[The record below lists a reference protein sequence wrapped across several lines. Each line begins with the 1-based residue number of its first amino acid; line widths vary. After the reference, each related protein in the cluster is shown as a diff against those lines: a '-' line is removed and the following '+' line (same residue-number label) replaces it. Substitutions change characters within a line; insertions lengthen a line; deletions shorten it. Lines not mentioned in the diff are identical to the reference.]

1 MNKLAEIGA
10 ALIGGALRHVEAI
23 HGGDLSAILRIELSD
38 GREAIVKNGPAPKTE
53 AAMLRAIAAS
63 GAPAPA
69 VIGRERRGSGDR
81 VTSDRGPPE

>member
-23 HGGDLSAILRIELSD
+23 HGGDLSAILKIELSD

-53 AAMLRAIAAS
+53 AASFVLS
-63 GAPAPA
+63 PPA
-69 VIGRERRGSGDR
+69 ERPR
-81 VTSDRGPPE
+81 PPYWP